1 MVGVAGVVH
10 HRVVF
15 DEHMDDNDENIL
27 MEIKKNGYFE
37 AFEALIDSVEIFLPL
52 RFYVK

>member
-15 DEHMDDNDENIL
+15 DEHMDDSDENIL
-27 MEIKKNGYFE
+27 MEM
-37 AFEALIDSVEIFLPL
+37 
-52 RFYVK
+52 R